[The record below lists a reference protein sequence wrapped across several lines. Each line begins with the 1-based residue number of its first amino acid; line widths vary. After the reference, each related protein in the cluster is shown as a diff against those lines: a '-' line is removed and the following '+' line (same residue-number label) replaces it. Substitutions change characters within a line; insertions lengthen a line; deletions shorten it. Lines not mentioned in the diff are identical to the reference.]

1 MNLSKFVNTS
11 INLTEP
17 HLLKNMARELFI
29 RNSRLLKKP
38 LSMSD
43 IVSGHKW
50 SYGTLDDNGR
60 LEEGKINNDRPLV
73 IYDTENIG
81 RGIQILGYDS
91 SKEIHL
97 ALVVPATEGD
107 VRMIYDV
114 AKRIAE
120 LWKSKHIFV
129 EGDKEDISN
138 LDHCIDHD
146 LKTHRSVLR
155 NARQVFSGYEYINL
169 PCATLPIW
177 ISIEQLENFADD
189 YKEFGNY
196 LHEKQKIAAYMSAA
210 LFAQL
215 DDVICSI
222 YVFFDNGEIILPKEP
237 EMKFTQD
244 GEIYTC
250 EESYIFVHDLFEG
263 EKISKMRFNDF
274 VNRVPSDKKME
285 FDYKHVLFSP
295 LTLEELQTIFKE

>member
-1 MNLSKFVNTS
+1 
-11 INLTEP
+11 
-17 HLLKNMARELFI
+17 MARELFI

-38 LSMSD
+38 LSMSE

-50 SYGTLDDNGR
+50 SYGTLDDHGR
-60 LEEGKINNDRPLV
+60 LDKGKIDNNGPLI

-81 RGIQILGYDS
+81 RGIQILDHDS

-97 ALVVPATEGD
+97 ALVLPATEGD
-107 VRMIYDV
+107 VRMLYDV

-120 LWKSKHIFV
+120 LWKSKHISV
-129 EGDKEDISN
+129 DGDKEDVSN
-138 LDHCIDHD
+138 LDHCIDFD
-146 LKTHRSVLR
+146 IKTHKSVLR
-155 NARQVFSGYEYINL
+155 NARQIFNESEYLNL
-169 PCATLPIW
+169 ACATLPVC

-189 YKEFGNY
+189 YNEFGHY
-196 LHEKQKIAAYMSAA
+196 LHEKQMISAYKSAP

-222 YVFFDNGEIILPKEP
+222 YVFFDNGAIILPRVP

-250 EESYIFVHDLFEG
+250 VESYIFVHDLLEG
-263 EKISKMRFNDF
+263 EKISKMRFDDF
-274 VNRVPSDKKME
+274 VSRVPSEKKTE
-285 FDYKHVLFSP
+285 FDYRHILINP
-295 LTLEELQTIFKE
+295 LTSEELQAIFKE

>member
-1 MNLSKFVNTS
+1 
-11 INLTEP
+11 
-17 HLLKNMARELFI
+17 MARELFI

-38 LSMSD
+38 LSMSE

-50 SYGTLDDNGR
+50 SYGTLDDHGR
-60 LEEGKINNDRPLV
+60 LDKGKIDNNGPLI

-81 RGIQILGYDS
+81 RGIQILDHDS

-97 ALVVPATEGD
+97 ALVLPATEGD
-107 VRMIYDV
+107 VRMLYDV

-120 LWKSKHIFV
+120 LWKSKHISV
-129 EGDKEDISN
+129 DGDKEDVSN
-138 LDHCIDHD
+138 LDHCIDFD
-146 LKTHRSVLR
+146 IKTHKSVLR
-155 NARQVFSGYEYINL
+155 NARQIFNGSEYLNL
-169 PCATLPIW
+169 ACATLPVC

-189 YKEFGNY
+189 YNEFGHY
-196 LHEKQKIAAYMSAA
+196 LHEKQMISAYKSAP

-222 YVFFDNGEIILPKEP
+222 YVFFDNGAIILPRVP

-250 EESYIFVHDLFEG
+250 MESYIFVHDLFEG
-263 EKISKMRFNDF
+263 EKMSKMRFDDF
-274 VNRVPSDKKME
+274 VGRVPSEKKTE
-285 FDYKHVLFSP
+285 FDYRHILINP
-295 LTLEELQTIFKE
+295 LTSEELQAIFKE

>member
-1 MNLSKFVNTS
+1 
-11 INLTEP
+11 
-17 HLLKNMARELFI
+17 MARELFI

-50 SYGTLDDNGR
+50 SYGTLDDHGR
-60 LEEGKINNDRPLV
+60 LDKGKIDNNGPLI

-81 RGIQILGYDS
+81 RGIQILDHDS

-97 ALVVPATEGD
+97 ALVLPATEGD
-107 VRMIYDV
+107 VRMLYDV

-120 LWKSKHIFV
+120 LWKSKHISV
-129 EGDKEDISN
+129 DGDKEDVSN
-138 LDHCIDHD
+138 LDHCIDFD
-146 LKTHRSVLR
+146 IKTHKSVLR
-155 NARQVFSGYEYINL
+155 NARQIFNGSEYLNL
-169 PCATLPIW
+169 ACATLPIC

-189 YKEFGNY
+189 YNEFGHY
-196 LHEKQKIAAYMSAA
+196 LHEKQMISAYKSAP

-250 EESYIFVHDLFEG
+250 KESYIFVRDLFEG

-285 FDYKHVLFSP
+285 FDYKHVLFNP
-295 LTLEELQTIFKE
+295 LTSEELQVIFKG

>member
-1 MNLSKFVNTS
+1 
-11 INLTEP
+11 
-17 HLLKNMARELFI
+17 MARELFI

-50 SYGTLDDNGR
+50 SYGTLDDHGR
-60 LEEGKINNDRPLV
+60 LDKGKIDNNGPLI

-81 RGIQILGYDS
+81 RGIQILDHDS

-97 ALVVPATEGD
+97 ALVLPATEGD
-107 VRMIYDV
+107 VRMLYEV

-120 LWKSKHIFV
+120 LWKSKHISV
-129 EGDKEDISN
+129 DGDKEDVSN
-138 LDHCIDHD
+138 LDHCIDFD
-146 LKTHRSVLR
+146 IKTHKSVLR
-155 NARQVFSGYEYINL
+155 NARQIFNGSEYLNL
-169 PCATLPIW
+169 ACATLPVC

-189 YKEFGNY
+189 YNEFGHY
-196 LHEKQKIAAYMSAA
+196 LHEKQMISAYKSAP

-250 EESYIFVHDLFEG
+250 EESYIFIHDLFEG
-263 EKISKMRFNDF
+263 EKMSKMRFRDF
-274 VNRVPSDKKME
+274 VGRVPSEKKME
-285 FDYKHVLFSP
+285 FDYRHILINP
-295 LTLEELQTIFKE
+295 LTSEELQAIFKE

>member
-1 MNLSKFVNTS
+1 
-11 INLTEP
+11 
-17 HLLKNMARELFI
+17 MARELFI

-50 SYGTLDDNGR
+50 SYGTLDDQGR
-60 LEEGKINNDRPLV
+60 LDEGKTDNNGPLI

-81 RGIQILGYDS
+81 RGIQILNHDS

-97 ALVVPATEGD
+97 ALVLPATEGD
-107 VRMIYDV
+107 VRMLYNV

-120 LWKSKHIFV
+120 LWKAKQISV
-129 EGDKEDISN
+129 DGDNEDVSN
-138 LDHCIDHD
+138 LDHYIDFD
-146 LKTHRSVLR
+146 LMTHRSVLR
-155 NARQVFSGYEYINL
+155 NARQVFSGSEYVNL

-177 ISIEQLENFADD
+177 VSVEQLEGFADD

-196 LHEKQKIAAYMSAA
+196 LHDKQKIAAYKSAA

-222 YVFFDNGEIILPKEP
+222 YVFFDNGAIILPKDP
-237 EMKFTQD
+237 EMKFSQD

-250 EESYIFVHDLFEG
+250 EESYIFVHELFEG
-263 EKISKMRFNDF
+263 ERVGKMSFSDF
-274 VNRVPSDKKME
+274 VNKVPSDKKTE
-285 FDYKHVLFSP
+285 FDHKHILYSP
-295 LTLEELQTIFKE
+295 LTSEELRAIFKN

>member
-1 MNLSKFVNTS
+1 
-11 INLTEP
+11 
-17 HLLKNMARELFI
+17 MARELFI

-38 LSMSD
+38 LSMSE

-50 SYGTLDDNGR
+50 SYGTLDDHGR
-60 LEEGKINNDRPLV
+60 LDKGKIDNNGPLI
-73 IYDTENIG
+73 IYDTEKIG
-81 RGIQILGYDS
+81 RGIQILDHDS

-97 ALVVPATEGD
+97 ALVLPATEGD
-107 VRMIYDV
+107 VRMLYDV

-120 LWKSKHIFV
+120 LWKSKHISV
-129 EGDKEDISN
+129 DGDKEDVSN
-138 LDHCIDHD
+138 LDHCIDFD
-146 LKTHRSVLR
+146 IKTHKSVLR
-155 NARQVFSGYEYINL
+155 NARQIFNGSEYLNL
-169 PCATLPIW
+169 ACATLPVC

-189 YKEFGNY
+189 YNEFGHY
-196 LHEKQKIAAYMSAA
+196 LHEKQMISAYKSAP

-250 EESYIFVHDLFEG
+250 MESYIFVHDLFEG
-263 EKISKMRFNDF
+263 EKISKMRFDDF
-274 VNRVPSDKKME
+274 VSRVPSEKKTE
-285 FDYKHVLFSP
+285 FDYRHILINP
-295 LTLEELQTIFKE
+295 LTSEELQAIFKE

>member
-1 MNLSKFVNTS
+1 
-11 INLTEP
+11 
-17 HLLKNMARELFI
+17 MARELFI

-50 SYGTLDDNGR
+50 SYGTLDDHGR
-60 LEEGKINNDRPLV
+60 LDKGKIDNNGPLI
-73 IYDTENIG
+73 IYDTEKIG
-81 RGIQILGYDS
+81 RGIQILDHDS

-97 ALVVPATEGD
+97 ALVLPATEGD
-107 VRMIYDV
+107 VRMLYDV

-120 LWKSKHIFV
+120 LWKSKHISV
-129 EGDKEDISN
+129 DGDKEDVSN
-138 LDHCIDHD
+138 LDHCIDFD
-146 LKTHRSVLR
+146 IKTHKSVLR
-155 NARQVFSGYEYINL
+155 NARQIFNGSEYLNL
-169 PCATLPIW
+169 ACATLPVC

-189 YKEFGNY
+189 YNDFGHY
-196 LHEKQKIAAYMSAA
+196 LHEKQMISAYKSAP

-222 YVFFDNGEIILPKEP
+222 YVFFDNGAIILPRVP

-250 EESYIFVHDLFEG
+250 MESYIFVHDLFEG
-263 EKISKMRFNDF
+263 EKISKMRFDDF
-274 VNRVPSDKKME
+274 VGRVPSEKKTE
-285 FDYKHVLFSP
+285 FDYRHILINP
-295 LTLEELQTIFKE
+295 LTSEELQAIFKE

>member
-1 MNLSKFVNTS
+1 
-11 INLTEP
+11 
-17 HLLKNMARELFI
+17 MARELFI

-50 SYGTLDDNGR
+50 SYGTLDDHGR
-60 LEEGKINNDRPLV
+60 LDEGKIDNSGPLI
-73 IYDTENIG
+73 IYDTEKIG
-81 RGIQILGYDS
+81 RGIQILDHDS

-97 ALVVPATEGD
+97 ALVLPATEGD
-107 VRMIYDV
+107 VRMLYDV

-120 LWKSKHIFV
+120 LWKSKHISV
-129 EGDKEDISN
+129 DGDKEDVSN
-138 LDHCIDHD
+138 LDHCIDFD
-146 LKTHRSVLR
+146 IKTHKSVLR
-155 NARQVFSGYEYINL
+155 NARQIFNGSEYLNL
-169 PCATLPIW
+169 ACATLPVC

-189 YKEFGNY
+189 YNEFGHY
-196 LHEKQKIAAYMSAA
+196 LHEKQMISAYKSAP

-250 EESYIFVHDLFEG
+250 EESYIFIHDLFEG
-263 EKISKMRFNDF
+263 EKMSKMRFDDF
-274 VNRVPSDKKME
+274 VSRVPSEKKTE
-285 FDYKHVLFSP
+285 FDYRHILINP
-295 LTLEELQTIFKE
+295 LTSEELQAIFKE

>member
-1 MNLSKFVNTS
+1 
-11 INLTEP
+11 
-17 HLLKNMARELFI
+17 MARELFI

-38 LSMSD
+38 IPMSD

-50 SYGTLDDNGR
+50 SYGTLDDHGR
-60 LEEGKINNDRPLV
+60 LDKGKIDNNGPLI

-81 RGIQILGYDS
+81 RGIQILDHDS

-97 ALVVPATEGD
+97 ALVLPATEGD
-107 VRMIYDV
+107 VRMLYDV

-120 LWKSKHIFV
+120 LWKSKHISV
-129 EGDKEDISN
+129 DGDKEDISN
-138 LDHCIDHD
+138 LDHCIEFDI
-146 LKTHRSVLR
+146 KTHRSVLR
-155 NARQVFSGYEYINL
+155 NARQIFNEREYLNL
-169 PCATLPIW
+169 PCATLPIC
-177 ISIEQLENFADD
+177 ISIEQLENFADN
-189 YKEFGNY
+189 YKGFGHY
-196 LHEKQKIAAYMSAA
+196 LHEKQMISAYKSAP

-250 EESYIFVHDLFEG
+250 EESYIFIHDLFEG
-263 EKISKMRFNDF
+263 EKMSKMRFRDF
-274 VNRVPSDKKME
+274 VGRVPSEKKTE
-285 FDYKHVLFSP
+285 FDYRHILINP
-295 LTLEELQTIFKE
+295 LTSEELQAIFKE

>member
-1 MNLSKFVNTS
+1 
-11 INLTEP
+11 
-17 HLLKNMARELFI
+17 MARELFI

-50 SYGTLDDNGR
+50 SYGTLDDHGR
-60 LEEGKINNDRPLV
+60 LDKGKIDNNGPLI

-81 RGIQILGYDS
+81 RGIQILDHDS

-97 ALVVPATEGD
+97 ALVLPATEGD
-107 VRMIYDV
+107 VRMLYDV

-120 LWKSKHIFV
+120 LWKSKHISV
-129 EGDKEDISN
+129 DGDKEDVSN
-138 LDHCIDHD
+138 LDHCIDFD
-146 LKTHRSVLR
+146 IKTHKSVLR
-155 NARQVFSGYEYINL
+155 NARQIFNGSEYLNL
-169 PCATLPIW
+169 ACATLPVC

-189 YKEFGNY
+189 YNEFGHY
-196 LHEKQKIAAYMSAA
+196 LHEKQMISAYKSAP

-222 YVFFDNGEIILPKEP
+222 YVFFDNGAIILPRVP

-250 EESYIFVHDLFEG
+250 MESYIFVNDLFEG
-263 EKISKMRFNDF
+263 EKISKMRFDDF
-274 VNRVPSDKKME
+274 VGRVPSEKKTE
-285 FDYKHVLFSP
+285 FDYRHILINP
-295 LTLEELQTIFKE
+295 LTSEELQAIFKE

>member
-1 MNLSKFVNTS
+1 
-11 INLTEP
+11 
-17 HLLKNMARELFI
+17 MARELFI

-38 LSMSD
+38 LSMSE

-50 SYGTLDDNGR
+50 SYGTLDDHGR
-60 LEEGKINNDRPLV
+60 MDKGKIDNNGPLI

-81 RGIQILGYDS
+81 RGIQILDHDS

-97 ALVVPATEGD
+97 ALVLPATEGD
-107 VRMIYDV
+107 VRMLYDV

-120 LWKSKHIFV
+120 LWKSKHISV
-129 EGDKEDISN
+129 DGDKEDVSN
-138 LDHCIDHD
+138 LDHCIDFD
-146 LKTHRSVLR
+146 IKTHKSVLR
-155 NARQVFSGYEYINL
+155 NARQIFNGSEYLNL
-169 PCATLPIW
+169 ACATLPVC

-189 YKEFGNY
+189 YNEFGHY
-196 LHEKQKIAAYMSAA
+196 LHEKQMISAYKSAP

-222 YVFFDNGEIILPKEP
+222 YVFFDNGAIILPRVP

-250 EESYIFVHDLFEG
+250 MESYIFVHDLFEG
-263 EKISKMRFNDF
+263 EKISKMRFDDF
-274 VNRVPSDKKME
+274 VSRVPSEKKTE
-285 FDYKHVLFSP
+285 FDYRHILINP
-295 LTLEELQTIFKE
+295 LTPEELQAIFKE

>member
-1 MNLSKFVNTS
+1 
-11 INLTEP
+11 
-17 HLLKNMARELFI
+17 MARELFI

-38 LSMSD
+38 LSMSE

-50 SYGTLDDNGR
+50 SYGTLDDHGR
-60 LEEGKINNDRPLV
+60 LDKGKIDNNGPLI

-81 RGIQILGYDS
+81 RGIQILDHDS

-97 ALVVPATEGD
+97 ALVLPATEGD
-107 VRMIYDV
+107 VRMLYDV

-120 LWKSKHIFV
+120 LWKSKHISV
-129 EGDKEDISN
+129 DGDKEDVSN
-138 LDHCIDHD
+138 LDHCIDFD
-146 LKTHRSVLR
+146 IKTHKSVLR
-155 NARQVFSGYEYINL
+155 NARQIFNGSEYLNL
-169 PCATLPIW
+169 ACATLPVC

-189 YKEFGNY
+189 YNEFGHY
-196 LHEKQKIAAYMSAA
+196 LHEKQMISAYKSAP

-222 YVFFDNGEIILPKEP
+222 YVFFDNGAIILPRVP

-250 EESYIFVHDLFEG
+250 MESYIFVHDLFEG
-263 EKISKMRFNDF
+263 EKISKMRFDDF
-274 VNRVPSDKKME
+274 VGRVPSERKTE
-285 FDYKHVLFSP
+285 FDYRHILINP
-295 LTLEELQTIFKE
+295 LTSEELQAIFKE

>member
-1 MNLSKFVNTS
+1 
-11 INLTEP
+11 
-17 HLLKNMARELFI
+17 MARELFI

-38 LSMSD
+38 LSMSE

-50 SYGTLDDNGR
+50 SYGTLDDHGR
-60 LEEGKINNDRPLV
+60 LDEGKIDNNGPLI
-73 IYDTENIG
+73 IYDTEKIG
-81 RGIQILGYDS
+81 RGIQILDHDS

-97 ALVVPATEGD
+97 ALVLPATEGD
-107 VRMIYDV
+107 VRMLYDV

-120 LWKSKHIFV
+120 LWKSKHISV
-129 EGDKEDISN
+129 DGDKEDVSN
-138 LDHCIDHD
+138 LDHCIDFD
-146 LKTHRSVLR
+146 IKTHKSVLR
-155 NARQVFSGYEYINL
+155 NARQIFNGSEYLNL
-169 PCATLPIW
+169 ACATLPVC

-189 YKEFGNY
+189 YNEFGHY
-196 LHEKQKIAAYMSAA
+196 LHEKQMISAYKSAP

-237 EMKFTQD
+237 EMKFTQE

-250 EESYIFVHDLFEG
+250 EESYIFIHDLFEG

-285 FDYKHVLFSP
+285 FDYKHVLINP
-295 LTLEELQTIFKE
+295 LTSEELQAIFKG

>member
-1 MNLSKFVNTS
+1 
-11 INLTEP
+11 
-17 HLLKNMARELFI
+17 MARELFI

-38 LSMSD
+38 LSMSE

-50 SYGTLDDNGR
+50 SYGTLDDHGR
-60 LEEGKINNDRPLV
+60 LDEGKIDNSGPLI
-73 IYDTENIG
+73 IYDTEKIG
-81 RGIQILGYDS
+81 RGIQILDHDS

-97 ALVVPATEGD
+97 ALVLPATEGD
-107 VRMIYDV
+107 VRMLYDV

-120 LWKSKHIFV
+120 LWKSKHISV
-129 EGDKEDISN
+129 DGDKEDVSN
-138 LDHCIDHD
+138 LDHCIDFD
-146 LKTHRSVLR
+146 IKTHKSVLR
-155 NARQVFSGYEYINL
+155 NARQIFNGSEYLNL
-169 PCATLPIW
+169 ACATLPVC

-189 YKEFGNY
+189 YNEFGHY
-196 LHEKQKIAAYMSAA
+196 LHEKQMISAYKSAP

-250 EESYIFVHDLFEG
+250 EESYIFIHDLFEG
-263 EKISKMRFNDF
+263 EKISKMRFDDF
-274 VNRVPSDKKME
+274 VSRVPSEKKTE
-285 FDYKHVLFSP
+285 FDYRHILINP
-295 LTLEELQTIFKE
+295 LTSEELQAIFKE

>member
-1 MNLSKFVNTS
+1 
-11 INLTEP
+11 
-17 HLLKNMARELFI
+17 MARELFI

-38 LSMSD
+38 LSMSE

-50 SYGTLDDNGR
+50 SYGTLDDHGR
-60 LEEGKINNDRPLV
+60 LDKGKIDNNGPLI

-81 RGIQILGYDS
+81 RGIQILDHDS

-97 ALVVPATEGD
+97 ALVLPATEGD
-107 VRMIYDV
+107 VRMLYDV

-120 LWKSKHIFV
+120 LWKSKHISV
-129 EGDKEDISN
+129 DGDKEDVSN
-138 LDHCIDHD
+138 LDHCIDFD
-146 LKTHRSVLR
+146 IKTHKSVLR
-155 NARQVFSGYEYINL
+155 NARQIFNGSEYLNL
-169 PCATLPIW
+169 ACATLPVC

-189 YKEFGNY
+189 YNEFGHY
-196 LHEKQKIAAYMSAA
+196 LHEKQMISAYKSAP

-222 YVFFDNGEIILPKEP
+222 YVFFDNGAIILPRVP

-250 EESYIFVHDLFEG
+250 KESYIFVRDLFEG

-274 VNRVPSDKKME
+274 IGRVPSEKKTE
-285 FDYKHVLFSP
+285 FDYRHILINP
-295 LTLEELQTIFKE
+295 LTSEELQAIFKE

>member
-1 MNLSKFVNTS
+1 
-11 INLTEP
+11 
-17 HLLKNMARELFI
+17 MARELFI

-50 SYGTLDDNGR
+50 SYGTLDDHGR
-60 LEEGKINNDRPLV
+60 LDKGKIDNNGPLI

-81 RGIQILGYDS
+81 RGIQILDHDS

-97 ALVVPATEGD
+97 ALVLPATEGD
-107 VRMIYDV
+107 VRMLYEV

-120 LWKSKHIFV
+120 LWKSKQISV
-129 EGDKEDISN
+129 DGDKEDISN
-138 LDHCIDHD
+138 LDHCIDFD
-146 LKTHRSVLR
+146 IKTHKSVLR
-155 NARQVFSGYEYINL
+155 NARQIFNGSEYLNL
-169 PCATLPIW
+169 ACATLPVC

-189 YKEFGNY
+189 YNEFGHY
-196 LHEKQKIAAYMSAA
+196 LHEKQMISAYKSAP

-250 EESYIFVHDLFEG
+250 EESYIFIHDLFEG
-263 EKISKMRFNDF
+263 EKMSKMRFRDF
-274 VNRVPSDKKME
+274 VGRVPSEKKTE
-285 FDYKHVLFSP
+285 FDYRHILINP
-295 LTLEELQTIFKE
+295 LTSEELQAIFKE

>member
-1 MNLSKFVNTS
+1 
-11 INLTEP
+11 
-17 HLLKNMARELFI
+17 MARELFI

-38 LSMSD
+38 LSMSE

-50 SYGTLDDNGR
+50 SYGTLDDHGR
-60 LEEGKINNDRPLV
+60 LDKGKIGNNGPLI

-81 RGIQILGYDS
+81 RGIQILDHDS

-97 ALVVPATEGD
+97 ALVLPATEGD
-107 VRMIYDV
+107 VRMLYDV

-120 LWKSKHIFV
+120 LWKSKHISV
-129 EGDKEDISN
+129 DGDKEDVSN
-138 LDHCIDHD
+138 LDHCIDFD
-146 LKTHRSVLR
+146 IKTHKSVLR
-155 NARQVFSGYEYINL
+155 NARQIFNGSEYLNL
-169 PCATLPIW
+169 ACATLHVC

-189 YKEFGNY
+189 YNEFGHY
-196 LHEKQKIAAYMSAA
+196 LHEKQMISAYKSAP

-250 EESYIFVHDLFEG
+250 KESYIFVRDLFEG

-285 FDYKHVLFSP
+285 FDYKHVLFNP
-295 LTLEELQTIFKE
+295 LTSEELQVIFKG